1 MSNPNC
7 DKLGHLTT
15 GTRVMCAECYNKQAN
30 AVKRV
35 RELHYEDE
43 YGQCAVCVM
52 LNIYE
57 ESIGNEPY
65 PCPTIQALNGEQSC

>member
-1 MSNPNC
+1 MPNPNC

-35 RELHYEDE
+35 RELHKPFSKLEIICDS
-43 YGQCAVCVM
+43 CAC
-52 LNIYE
+52 I
-57 ESIGNEPY
+57 Y
-65 PCPTIQALNGEQSC
+65 PCPTIEALDCEQ

>member
-30 AVKRV
+30 AVQRV
-35 RELHYEDE
+35 RELAKKFGDYDEFAEQFNTFTGTQIEDE
-43 YGQCAVCVM
+43 I
-52 LNIYE
+52 LK
-57 ESIGNEPY
+57 
-65 PCPTIQALNGEQSC
+65 ALDGEQ